1 MSRRAGTLGSEAL
14 LSWRNQLRAPVIA
27 APLFIASTPALVLA
41 QCTGGIIGT
50 FPALNARSSALFE
63 EWLAQLSEAPKET
76 APFGVNLI
84 VHRSNPRFEADLAL
98 CEKYR
103 VPLVI
108 SSMGASED
116 VNRVVHGYGGSTLH
130 DITTQA
136 HARKAIDRGADG
148 LIAVA
153 AGAGGHA
160 GTTSPFA
167 LVSEIREWFD
177 GPLALAGAIGTGRG
191 VLAART
197 MGADFAYVGSAFIA
211 THEAGVGEE
220 QKLAMVEATADDI
233 VYTPAFSGTPA
244 NYLKGS
250 IVAQGLDPAT
260 LPASRRE
267 LQVGNQAG
275 AAKTWTE
282 IWGSGQGVGATK
294 AVEPASE
301 VIERL
306 VREYRE
312 ALDEVAASAR

>member
-1 MSRRAGTLGSEAL
+1 MSRRTGTPGGEVL
-14 LSWRNQLRAPVIA
+14 LSWRDRLRAPIIA
-27 APLFIASTPALVLA
+27 APLFIASTPELVLA
-41 QCTGGIIGT
+41 QCTGGIVGT
-50 FPALNARSSALFE
+50 FPALNARSPVLFE
-63 EWLAQLSEAPKET
+63 EWLAELSEALAEK
-76 APFGVNLI
+76 APYGVNLI
-84 VHRSNPRFEADLAL
+84 VHRSNPRLDADLAL

-116 VNRVVHGYGGSTLH
+116 VNRVVHGYGGATLH

-136 HARKAIDRGADG
+136 HARKAIERGADG

-160 GTTSPFA
+160 GITSPFA

-177 GPLALAGAIGTGRG
+177 GPLALAGAIGTGTG
-191 VLAART
+191 VLAARA
-197 MGADFAYVGSAFIA
+197 MGADFAYAGSAFIA
-211 THEAGVGEE
+211 THEAGVGEA
-220 QKLAMVEATADDI
+220 QKLAMVEAASEDI

-244 NYLKGS
+244 NYLKSS

-260 LPASRRE
+260 LPSSRRE
-267 LQVGNQAG
+267 LQVGNQTG

-282 IWGSGQGVGATK
+282 IWGSGQGVGASK
-294 AVEPASE
+294 AVEPAGD
-301 VIERL
+301 VVDRL

-312 ALDEVAASAR
+312 ALKDVAALAC

>member
-1 MSRRAGTLGSEAL
+1 MVNSAGTQGGEAL
-14 LSWRNQLRAPVIA
+14 LAWRDRLRAPIIA
-27 APLFIASTPALVLA
+27 APLFIASTPALVLV

-63 EWLAQLSEAPKET
+63 EWLAQLSEALAET

-84 VHRSNPRFEADLAL
+84 VHRSNPRLDADLAL

-136 HARKAIDRGADG
+136 HARKAIERGADG

-167 LVSEIREWFD
+167 LISEIREWFD

-191 VLAART
+191 VLGARA
-197 MGADFAYVGSAFIA
+197 MGVDFAYVGSAFIA
-211 THEAGVGEE
+211 TNEAGVGDA
-220 QKLAMVEATADDI
+220 QKVAMVEAAAEDI

-244 NYLKGS
+244 NYLKSS
-250 IVAQGLDPAT
+250 IAAQGLNPAT
-260 LPASRRE
+260 LPALRRE

-294 AVEPASE
+294 TVEPAGE
-301 VIERL
+301 VVDRL
-306 VREYRE
+306 VREYRD
-312 ALDEVAASAR
+312 ALKGLAMLAR